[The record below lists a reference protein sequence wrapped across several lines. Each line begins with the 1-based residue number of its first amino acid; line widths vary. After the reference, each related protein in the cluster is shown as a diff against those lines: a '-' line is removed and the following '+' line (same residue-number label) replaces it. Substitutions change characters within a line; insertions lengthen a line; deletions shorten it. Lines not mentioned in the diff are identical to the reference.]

1 MWFLIRKSRR
11 RKVINPSYKKYK
23 EHTRNLILAK
33 LEYWAPICGVNY
45 KRVAIRDTKRC
56 WGSCSSLGNLNFS
69 YKLLFL
75 PNCLADYIIVH
86 ELCHLKEMNHSPK
99 FWLEV
104 EKIMPDYKNL
114 VVELRKLE
122 KTTRT
127 SVEAMRKDKD
137 THTCAYCTGREEI
150 KTLP

>member
-1 MWFLIRKSRR
+1 MWFFKLRTKKRKAVSA
-11 RKVINPSYKKYK
+11 SYTRYK
-23 EHTRNLILAK
+23 EHTRSLILTK

-75 PNCLADYIIVH
+75 PDCLADYIIVH

-99 FWLEV
+99 FWFEV
-104 EKIMPDYKNL
+104 EKIIPHYKDL
-114 VVELRKLE
+114 VIELRKLE
-122 KTTRT
+122 KNTRT
-127 SVEAMRKDKD
+127 GIEAMRKDQD
-137 THTCAYCTGREEI
+137 SHVCAYCIKSEEV
-150 KTLP
+150 KPLP